1 MWLSNG
7 YIGGKT
13 IKKIQKIFLIK
24 VMIVAIQR
32 GG

>member
-1 MWLSNG
+1 MWLWDG

-13 IKKIQKIFLIK
+13 IKKIQKIFIIK
-24 VMIVAIQR
+24 IMKVVIQR